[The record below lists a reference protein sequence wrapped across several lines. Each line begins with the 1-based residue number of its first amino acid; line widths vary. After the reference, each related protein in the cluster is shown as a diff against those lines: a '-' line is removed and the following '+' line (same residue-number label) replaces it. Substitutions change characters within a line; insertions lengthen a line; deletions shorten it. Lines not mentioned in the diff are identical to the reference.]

1 MALLTG
7 DIAETNTVAVFPWVI
22 MQFRA
27 MVLEA
32 GTCGSVWR
40 YFGLSNQGQGMEC
53 SWHCVGQGHRTGHTI
68 KNDPAP
74 KCH

>member
-7 DIAETNTVAVFPWVI
+7 DTAETNTVAIFPWVI

-27 MVLEA
+27 VVLKR

-40 YFGLSNQGQGMEC
+40 YFGLSQLG
-53 SWHCVGQGHRTGHTI
+53 VGGGVLL
-68 KNDPAP
+68 AP
-74 KCH
+74 SGSRSEVLLNIP